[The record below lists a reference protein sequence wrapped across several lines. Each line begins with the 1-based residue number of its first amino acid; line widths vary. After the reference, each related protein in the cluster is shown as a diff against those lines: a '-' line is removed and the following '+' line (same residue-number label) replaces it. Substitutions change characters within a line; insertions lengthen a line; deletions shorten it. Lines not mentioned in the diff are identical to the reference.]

1 MADALNYETPPAGPP
16 QGAMLAIVLVVFTDL
31 LGFGVILP
39 QLPFY
44 GRQFG
49 ASDWVVTLLFT
60 TYSGCQLLAG
70 PVLGTLSDRVG
81 RRPVLVLS
89 QLGSVLG
96 YAVLGLAVAGHFAN
110 PAVGLAMVFLGRV
123 IDGISGGN
131 ISTAQAYVSDVSTGE
146 GRAKAMGMLG
156 AAFGVGFAAGPAI
169 GGLLGEIGP
178 VWPAVAAGFFSLVA
192 AGATYFYLPESHRR
206 PALSDG
212 PSDESGRL
220 SAAEPD
226 HETGAARLP
235 WFHPERLREIPH
247 DAAVV
252 QLLAVWFFTM
262 FAFVLADSTFALFLN
277 DQFGFGPGKVGLFF
291 TLAGVIIICVQGGLI
306 GRLTARFGE
315 WPLVI
320 LGPGLVACAMVGFA
334 LSSASVGF
342 ALAMVVLLTADVVNA
357 GGRSLLGPTLSSLL
371 SKAAPRDKQGITFGM
386 YGSLGSLAR
395 ALGPILAGGLYE
407 LSHVAPFLAG
417 AFIAA
422 AVSVWLAVL
431 RWRVPAVA
439 EVDPI
444 PDAAVSA

>member
-1 MADALNYETPPAGPP
+1 MPDALNYETPPAGPP

-81 RRPVLVLS
+81 RRPVLILS

-206 PALSDG
+206 GDP
-212 PSDESGRL
+212 PSPETEGVAA
-220 SAAEPD
+220 AAEPD

-407 LSHVAPFLAG
+407 LSHIAPFLAG
-417 AFIAA
+417 AALAA

-431 RWRVPAVA
+431 RWRVPAVVRA
-439 EVDPI
+439 ESGVVT
-444 PDAAVSA
+444 A

>member
-1 MADALNYETPPAGPP
+1 MAEVLEYESVPAGPP
-16 QGAMLAIVLVVFTDL
+16 KGAMLAIVLVVFTDL

-49 ASDWVVTLLFT
+49 AGDWTVTLLFT
-60 TYSGCQLLAG
+60 AYSGCQLLAG

-96 YAVLGLAVAGHFAN
+96 YAVLGLAVEGHFAN
-110 PAVGLAMVFLGRV
+110 PAVGLAMVFLGRI

-169 GGLLGEIGP
+169 GGLLGEVGP
-178 VWPAVAAGFFSLVA
+178 VWPAVAAGGFSFIA
-192 AGATYFYLPESHRR
+192 AVATYLYLPESHRR
-206 PALSDG
+206 AARPTAEAEG
-212 PSDESGRL
+212 VA
-220 SAAEPD
+220 SAAAPD
-226 HETGAARLP
+226 HETTAARLP
-235 WFHPERLREIPH
+235 WFHPERLRNVPH

-252 QLLAVWFFTM
+252 QLLAVWFFSM

-277 DQFGFGPGKVGLFF
+277 DTFGFGPGKVGLFF
-291 TLAGVIIICVQGGLI
+291 TLAGVVILVVQGGLI
-306 GRLTARFGE
+306 GKLTARFGE

-320 LGPGLVACAMVGFA
+320 LGPGLVALAMAGFA
-334 LSSASVGF
+334 ASGASIGF
-342 ALAMVVLLTADVVNA
+342 VAAMGVLLTAGVVNA

-371 SKAAPRDKQGITFGM
+371 SKAAPRDKQGVTFGM

-395 ALGPILAGGLYE
+395 AAGPILAGGLYK
-407 LSHVAPFLAG
+407 LSHVGPFLVGAG
-417 AFIAA
+417 IAGG
-422 AVSVWLAVL
+422 VCVWLLVL
-431 RWRVPAVA
+431 RWNVPAGVRA
-439 EVDPI
+439 ESE
-444 PDAAVSA
+444 AVTA